1 MLQNIDKH
9 VKKEALPW
17 EDKDVNKRN
26 GSLFSE
32 MMLTADENRRTF
44 MQANE
49 QYFHSPAQKQILTAP
64 KIYVMVR
71 PNQYLVYDLKAKRW
85 ERD

>member
-17 EDKDVNKRN
+17 QNNEINKKN

-49 QYFHSPAQKQILTAP
+49 Q
-64 KIYVMVR
+64 
-71 PNQYLVYDLKAKRW
+71 
-85 ERD
+85 

>member
-17 EDKDVNKRN
+17 EKSTTGKEVAKKN

-49 QYFHSPAQKQILTAP
+49 QYFHSPAQKKILSAP
-64 KIYVMVR
+64 KI
-71 PNQYLVYDLKAKRW
+71 
-85 ERD
+85 

>member
-17 EDKDVNKRN
+17 EKSATGKEVTKKN

-49 QYFHSPAQKQILTAP
+49 Q
-64 KIYVMVR
+64 
-71 PNQYLVYDLKAKRW
+71 
-85 ERD
+85 

>member
-17 EDKDVNKRN
+17 EKSSTGKEVAKKN

-32 MMLTADENRRTF
+32 MMLSADENRRTF

-49 QYFHSPAQKQILTAP
+49 Q
-64 KIYVMVR
+64 
-71 PNQYLVYDLKAKRW
+71 
-85 ERD
+85 